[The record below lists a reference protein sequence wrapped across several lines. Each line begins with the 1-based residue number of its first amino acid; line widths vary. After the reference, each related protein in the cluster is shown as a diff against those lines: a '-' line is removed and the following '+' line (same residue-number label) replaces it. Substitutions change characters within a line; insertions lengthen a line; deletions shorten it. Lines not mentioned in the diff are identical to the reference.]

1 MTKTVNPFTVRRP
14 GSIRALVASA
24 CVLALAAPLPAT
36 AKTAPTSAA
45 PAAPT
50 FETALLQPANAE
62 LRAFYYYRDN
72 RPLWLANGELTA
84 PAREVARLVN
94 SSELD
99 GLSPDQVHAAELDA
113 ALAKLDADRSPA
125 AADAAELALSRS
137 FAAYVRLTREA
148 PQVGMLFEHVSL
160 QPQSPS
166 AALALQEAAK
176 APSLAG
182 YVRDMAWLHPLYAP
196 MRRAFAAEAN
206 NDPALRRAFRA
217 NLARIRDLPAVP
229 PGGRYVLV
237 NTAAQ
242 RLWMYDGAKPV
253 DSMKVVVGKVDH
265 PTPMM
270 SGYIRYAILNPYW
283 NVPVD
288 FTRDKIAPRVLAGGP
303 SYLTQR
309 GYEVLS
315 DWSADPT
322 VLDPRTI
329 DWRAVAAGTRELRV
343 RQRPGAAN
351 SMGKVKFEFPNQLGI
366 YLHDTPET
374 QLMAKEARMYSSGCI
389 RLQDAQRL
397 GRWLFDGAMP
407 MAGEAESRIDLPSLV
422 PVYVTYLTL
431 QPQDDGGVV
440 VLGDPYGRDVTGE
453 PALAASTGA
462 FRPSR

>member
-1 MTKTVNPFTVRRP
+1 
-14 GSIRALVASA
+14 
-24 CVLALAAPLPAT
+24 
-36 AKTAPTSAA
+36 
-45 PAAPT
+45 
-50 FETALLQPANAE
+50 
-62 LRAFYYYRDN
+62 
-72 RPLWLANGELTA
+72 
-84 PAREVARLVN
+84 
-94 SSELD
+94 
-99 GLSPDQVHAAELDA
+99 
-113 ALAKLDADRSPA
+113 
-125 AADAAELALSRS
+125 
-137 FAAYVRLTREA
+137 
-148 PQVGMLFEHVSL
+148 
-160 QPQSPS
+160 
-166 AALALQEAAK
+166 
-176 APSLAG
+176 
-182 YVRDMAWLHPLYAP
+182 MAWLHPLYAP

-343 RQRPGAAN
+343 RQRPGTAN